1 MLLQSF
7 LCMCVCSAV
16 VTLIDWAL
24 LVVIVAME
32 TACLWG
38 VWLFIY
44 DWRSNT
50 SLLLALPFSWSWIL
64 IIYGVTYLEAITDLP
79 FTHILDSSLH
89 KYFLKHVIVRFP
101 NSTKL
106 FMMWRILK
114 IATYHNISLILRLVR
129 ESLKA
134 GYVAINVCVNISHS
148 RLNCYYFQ
156 PPHFTVNYMSV
167 RCFRFLIII
176 FFCGRCTNIMP

>member
-44 DWRSNT
+44 DWRNNT

-79 FTHILDSSLH
+79 FAHILDSRLH

-101 NSTKL
+101 
-106 FMMWRILK
+106 FYK
-114 IATYHNISLILRLVR
+114 I
-129 ESLKA
+129 
-134 GYVAINVCVNISHS
+134 
-148 RLNCYYFQ
+148 
-156 PPHFTVNYMSV
+156 
-167 RCFRFLIII
+167 
-176 FFCGRCTNIMP
+176 

>member
-1 MLLQSF
+1 MAFIMYWKSSLWVPVLILDCWHEDQMSAGSFKREGLDPIMHPSPLQVLSF
-7 LCMCVCSAV
+7 SPWVLASCAGGGGFEEGQWETYVDCSAV

-44 DWRSNT
+44 DWRNNT

-79 FTHILDSSLH
+79 FAHILDSRLH

-101 NSTKL
+101 
-106 FMMWRILK
+106 FYK
-114 IATYHNISLILRLVR
+114 I
-129 ESLKA
+129 
-134 GYVAINVCVNISHS
+134 
-148 RLNCYYFQ
+148 
-156 PPHFTVNYMSV
+156 
-167 RCFRFLIII
+167 
-176 FFCGRCTNIMP
+176 